1 MQRKKIEK
9 LLISLIII
17 SLFTVLGTN
26 YLKERG
32 RYHTRQQK
40 TIEDPEFRRD
50 FFSDSMRQNK
60 EELSEECKTFL
71 ENVEN
76 DVDYYP
82 IPESIVDNSLKT
94 SYTDG
99 WMVERNYKGTSGH
112 EGTDI
117 MANVDKRG
125 VYPVISMTEG
135 EITNLGWLEKG
146 GYRVGITSNSGIYYY
161 YAHLDSYA
169 GIKKGQK
176 VSAGTLLG
184 YMGDSGYGPE
194 GTKGQ
199 FAVHLHVG
207 IYSFQDGK
215 EISVN
220 PYYVLLSLEDKKLEY
235 EYQLP

>member
-50 FFSDSMRQNK
+50 FFADSMRQNK

-125 VYPVISMTEG
+125 VYPVVSMTDG
-135 EITNLGWLEKG
+135 VITNLGWLEKG

-169 GIKKGQK
+169 GPKKGQK

-207 IYSFQDGK
+207 IYSFQ
-215 EISVN
+215 E
-220 PYYVLLSLEDKKLEY
+220 
-235 EYQLP
+235 

>member
-1 MQRKKIEK
+1 MQVHKIK
-9 LLISLIII
+9 RLLLFLFII
-17 SLFTVLGTN
+17 SLFSVLGIN
-26 YLKERG
+26 YLEDLG
-32 RYHTRQQK
+32 RYNTLQQK

-50 FFSDSMRQNK
+50 FFSDSMRQNRDD
-60 EELSEECKTFL
+60 LSEECKTFL

-76 DVDYYP
+76 DVNYYP

-99 WMVERNYKGTSGH
+99 WMVERKYKGTSGH

-125 VYPVISMTEG
+125 VYPVLSMTDG

-169 GIKKGQK
+169 GLEKGQK
-176 VSAGTLLG
+176 VKAGMLLG

-220 PYYVLLSLEDKKLEY
+220 PYYVLKSLEDQKLEY
-235 EYQLP
+235 EF

>member
-1 MQRKKIEK
+1 M
-9 LLISLIII
+9 L
-17 SLFTVLGTN
+17 
-26 YLKERG
+26 
-32 RYHTRQQK
+32 
-40 TIEDPEFRRD
+40 
-50 FFSDSMRQNK
+50 QNK

-220 PYYVLLSLEDKKLEY
+220 PYYVLLSLEDRKLQY
-235 EYQLP
+235 EYSL

>member
-50 FFSDSMRQNK
+50 FFADSMRQNK

-125 VYPVISMTEG
+125 IYPVLSMTDG
-135 EITNLGWLEKG
+135 VITNLGWLEKG
-146 GYRVGITSNSGIYYY
+146 GYRV
-161 YAHLDSYA
+161 
-169 GIKKGQK
+169 
-176 VSAGTLLG
+176 
-184 YMGDSGYGPE
+184 
-194 GTKGQ
+194 
-199 FAVHLHVG
+199 
-207 IYSFQDGK
+207 
-215 EISVN
+215 
-220 PYYVLLSLEDKKLEY
+220 
-235 EYQLP
+235 

>member
-82 IPESIVDNSLKT
+82 IPESIVDNSENFL
-94 SYTDG
+94 YRRLDG
-99 WMVERNYKGTSGH
+99 RTKLQRNQRPRGDGYHG
-112 EGTDI
+112 
-117 MANVDKRG
+117 KR
-125 VYPVISMTEG
+125 
-135 EITNLGWLEKG
+135 
-146 GYRVGITSNSGIYYY
+146 
-161 YAHLDSYA
+161 
-169 GIKKGQK
+169 
-176 VSAGTLLG
+176 
-184 YMGDSGYGPE
+184 
-194 GTKGQ
+194 
-199 FAVHLHVG
+199 
-207 IYSFQDGK
+207 
-215 EISVN
+215 
-220 PYYVLLSLEDKKLEY
+220 
-235 EYQLP
+235 